1 MAEIHA
7 IVDGAWNAA
16 NTWDSNSIPTSDD
29 IVYIDNHVITWSGN
43 IATFKE
49 LHFTGSGYI
58 GSTSFQGIGD
68 VFLDLGL
75 SNTQTVFRWENSY
88 YHDKNII
95 TGNIYLYS
103 GLLTN
108 SGDLIVNGNIFAYN
122 SSVILSVYSGGLYG
136 FVTINGNVD
145 IHDASVF
152 KQNTSHRNITVNGVI
167 QIHDDYYVDTPTF
180 YWLSQSWNGYFAK
193 IVNTTQTPF
202 MNNIGQQSNQYVT
215 QIGEIYSPNTN
226 LISEYLP
233 NNRQLIIG
241 KATVKNISS
250 GTSYSWQID
259 DITFTDSNNLLF
271 DNIYINQVQSNPAA
285 HLHIYTSEQ
294 TTDLQ
299 PQESNVK
306 EGVIYDGGNRT
317 GTYTPNFPQEANVLK
332 DVEYGDNQ
340 KGTLEVIALSGAT
353 ATADNIS
360 VVNLTEQEVNRVKNC
375 ATVST
380 VQKCFE
386 DFKEE

>member
-1 MAEIHA
+1 M
-7 IVDGAWNAA
+7 
-16 NTWDSNSIPTSDD
+16 
-29 IVYIDNHVITWSGN
+29 
-43 IATFKE
+43 
-49 LHFTGSGYI
+49 
-58 GSTSFQGIGD
+58 
-68 VFLDLGL
+68 
-75 SNTQTVFRWENSY
+75 
-88 YHDKNII
+88 
-95 TGNIYLYS
+95 
-103 GLLTN
+103 
-108 SGDLIVNGNIFAYN
+108 
-122 SSVILSVYSGGLYG
+122 YG